1 VIASL
6 TPPSHGFI
14 SLYGFKPGSSKARRI
29 TSVILDKPLL
39 YEGLT
44 VEGNIELFKT
54 ISGFE
59 GGGLTS

>member
-1 VIASL
+1 V
-6 TPPSHGFI
+6 H
-14 SLYGFKPGSSKARRI
+14 GFKPGSSKARRV
-29 TSVILDKPLL
+29 TSVILDKPIP

-59 GGGLTS
+59 EDG